1 VNDSQ
6 RFLLEHFDTIQNFP
20 SQIYHSALPLSPP
33 SSWLHKHY
41 IAELSGKVKV
51 VKGFPAGWGTCSRT
65 VKLNSNPQ
73 ALACWKDTLAVGL
86 DSGDILFLNAIT
98 GSQLAVLSGHT
109 RGVTSL
115 AFSPDGTSLV
125 SGSYDET
132 VKLWDVQTGGVVKTF
147 CGHTDTVNSVSIS
160 TNYTM
165 IASGSSDKTICLW
178 KIQTGECHCVIKQ
191 VQEVDH
197 VIFSPTDPQYLISA
211 SGGDIWMWDISGHQ
225 VGPTHEGTCAAFS
238 PDGTHFITCQEAVS
252 TIWTSDSRVAMTKC
266 QIPNYDPNYPI
277 VGSSFS
283 PDGRLVA
290 TAAGDF
296 VYIWDITSPSPLL
309 VETFID
315 DLGYFT
321 SLAFSSSSTLISAA
335 SCQSVRF
342 WQIGGLST
350 DPVAAGPTPTPATPA
365 VIRSVHLRAE
375 DGIVAA
381 CDWDGVVRTWD
392 LSTGLC
398 KGPFEAPYRYHSLE
412 DVQMVD
418 GRLVSVWLGENK
430 IYIWDADK
438 DKPFQIV
445 DVGWRSFNGL
455 RISGDGS
462 TVFCIIEH
470 FLQAWSIQTG
480 EAVGEV
486 EVGGNLLKK
495 CLHVDGSRVWV
506 FFKDKPTQGWDFEV
520 TGPSPVTISNS
531 SSERPHPHPIYNIL
545 GMESHGSTW
554 IEDTATGRVV
564 FRFSGRYAEPTVA
577 QCDGQYLVAGYGNG
591 DVLILNIHDVHPQ

>member
-1 VNDSQ
+1 M
-6 RFLLEHFDTIQNFP
+6 
-20 SQIYHSALPLSPP
+20 YHSALPLSPP

-51 VKGFPAGWGTCSRT
+51 VKGFPGGWGTCSCT
-65 VKLNSNPQ
+65 VKPNSTPL

-86 DSGDILFLNAIT
+86 ESGDILFLSAIT
-98 GSQLAVLSGHT
+98 GSQVAVLSGHT

-115 AFSPDGTSLV
+115 AFFPDGTSLV
-125 SGSYDET
+125 SGSRDDT

-178 KIQTGECHCVIKQ
+178 EIQTEECHCVIEQ
-191 VQEVDH
+191 VQGVDH
-197 VIFSPTDPQYLISA
+197 VIFSPIDPQYLISA

-238 PDGTHFITCQEAVS
+238 PDGTHFITCQKAVS
-252 TIWTSDSRVAMTKC
+252 TIWTSDSRVAVTKC
-266 QIPNYDPNYPI
+266 QIPNYDPNHSI

-290 TAAGDF
+290 TAAWDF

-315 DLGYFT
+315 DLGYFS
-321 SLAFSSSSTLISAA
+321 SLAFSSSSTLISA
-335 SCQSVRF
+335 SDCQSVRF

-350 DPVAAGPTPTPATPA
+350 NPIAGGPTPIPATPA

-375 DGIVAA
+375 HGIVAA
-381 CDWDGVVRTWD
+381 YDLDGVVRTWD

-398 KGPFEAPYRYHSLE
+398 KGSFEAPDRNHSLE

-418 GRLVSVWLGENK
+418 GRLVSVWLGEK
-430 IYIWDADK
+430 RIYSWDADK
-438 DKPFQIV
+438 DKPLQIV
-445 DVGWRSFNGL
+445 DVGQRSFNGL

-462 TVFCIIEH
+462 KVFCILGH
-470 FLQAWSIQTG
+470 SLQAWSIQTG

-486 EVGGNLLKK
+486 EVGDNLLQK

-506 FFKDKPTQGWDFEV
+506 SFEGKPNQGWDFEV
-520 TGPSPVTISNS
+520 TGSSPVALSNS
-531 SSERPHPHPIYNIL
+531 SSERPHLCLIHRFDAFGDTNGPV
-545 GMESHGSTW
+545 W
-554 IEDTATGRVV
+554 IEDTVTGKVV
-564 FRFSGRYAEPTVA
+564 FWLSGRYAEPYDA
-577 QCDGQYLVAGYGNG
+577 QFDGQYLVAEYRNGN
-591 DVLILNIHDVHPQ
+591 VLILNIHNVHPQ